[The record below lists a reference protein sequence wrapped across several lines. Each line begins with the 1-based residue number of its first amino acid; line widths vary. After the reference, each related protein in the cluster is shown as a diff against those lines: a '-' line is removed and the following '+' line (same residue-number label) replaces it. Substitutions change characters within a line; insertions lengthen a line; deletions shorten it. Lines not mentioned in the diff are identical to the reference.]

1 MIVQY
6 SPSLLRVGVSAEIP
20 QLATELFEM
29 SKSYLDQEAIQPL
42 KRTGRYAAFSMA
54 GGGLFAVGWMLIAV
68 AGVRAVRYAL
78 PATELFSVLAYILGA
93 LAALSVG
100 ALLIWRAS
108 KAAGI
113 R

>member
-1 MIVQY
+1 
-6 SPSLLRVGVSAEIP
+6 VGESSEIP

-42 KRTGRYAAFSMA
+42 KRSGRYAAFSMA
-54 GGGLFAVGWMLIAV
+54 GGSMFAVGWVLMAV
-68 AGVRAVRYAL
+68 AGVRGIQHVL
-78 PATELFSVLAYILGA
+78 PATELFSVLAYVLGA

-100 ALLIWRAS
+100 ALLVWRAS
-108 KAAGI
+108 KAGGI